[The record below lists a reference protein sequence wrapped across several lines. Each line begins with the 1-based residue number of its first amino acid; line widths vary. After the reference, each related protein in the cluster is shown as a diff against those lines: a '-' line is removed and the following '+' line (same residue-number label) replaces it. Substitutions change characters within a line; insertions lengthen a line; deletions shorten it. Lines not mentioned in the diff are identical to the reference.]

1 MIDWIQCRDYC
12 TAYAA
17 VSPIPNASELVHTF
31 SFADILDFL
40 DLDTMDMECL
50 RYNMN
55 SQYAHSYGYDC
66 LHWAGGKFLLKLPLP
81 WLAYRLWSG

>member
-31 SFADILDFL
+31 SFADILDV
-40 DLDTMDMECL
+40 DTMECL

-66 LHWAGGKFLLKLPLP
+66 LHWAGGYRTGYGGKLFLRLP
-81 WLAYRLWSG
+81 